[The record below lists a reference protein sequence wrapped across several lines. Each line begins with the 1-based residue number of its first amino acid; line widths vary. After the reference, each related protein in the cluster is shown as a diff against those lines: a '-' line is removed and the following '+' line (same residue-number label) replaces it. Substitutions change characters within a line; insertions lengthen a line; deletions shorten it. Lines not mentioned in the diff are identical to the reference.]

1 MRVDWQKAWLSC
13 KEGVHSR
20 GEPQCAQVKHRK
32 KTPWTLHSYQ
42 DIQRCKSSTSAIY
55 FLYIYFF
62 TSLLLYVWHLSVKYF
77 YMDNFLY
84 FYSFTSLLLYVCH
97 LIKYFYIDRIWE
109 LVSWKTL
116 SLIIFISLKKYV
128 FKTKINVETIP
139 GSGFN
144 SQLLKLF
151 TYTCKYWRHQL
162 RSEIIII

>member
-42 DIQRCKSSTSAIY
+42 HIQRCKSSTSAIY

-84 FYSFTSLLLYVCH
+84 FYSFTSLLLYVCLNKIFLYRPNMRTRKLENLVFDH
-97 LIKYFYIDRIWE
+97 FYFI
-109 LVSWKTL
+109 
-116 SLIIFISLKKYV
+116 KKYTFLKQYQDLV
-128 FKTKINVETIP
+128 LILNYWSCLHIHVNTDVINYVR
-139 GSGFN
+139 
-144 SQLLKLF
+144 KL
-151 TYTCKYWRHQL
+151 
-162 RSEIIII
+162 

>member
-62 TSLLLYVWHLSVKYF
+62 TSLLLYV
-77 YMDNFLY
+77 
-84 FYSFTSLLLYVCH
+84 CH
-97 LIKYFYIDRIWE
+97 LIKYFYIDQIWE

-116 SLIIFISLKKYV
+116 SLIDHFYFIKKKSV